1 MFRGK
6 EIIPEFLDIPVNAH
20 QSSPCGC
27 RGRPHPLSRACF
39 VQDVETYDVSPVD
52 PVNDMAVR
60 KRLEAFLSWGEFG
73 TEAELPGPCLDGK
86 EFK

>member
-1 MFRGK
+1 MPTK
-6 EIIPEFLDIPVNAH
+6 MP
-20 QSSPCGC
+20 
-27 RGRPHPLSRACF
+27 RPTAHPLSRACF

>member
-1 MFRGK
+1 MPR
-6 EIIPEFLDIPVNAH
+6 LN
-20 QSSPCGC
+20 
-27 RGRPHPLSRACF
+27 RPPPPPAPSHARVF
-39 VQDVETYDVSPVD
+39 VQDVETYDVSPID

>member
-20 QSSPCGC
+20 QNA
-27 RGRPHPLSRACF
+27 RPTAPPLSRACL